1 MAHIVTQNT
10 QSREDWLQQLADVI
24 TEPAELLEYL
34 ALSDSPEW
42 QKGHDARRLFAL
54 RVPYAFA
61 RRMKKGDPNDP
72 LLLQVMTSASEFIA
86 TPGYSTD
93 PLEEQDDAIAVP
105 GLLHKYINRALLL
118 VKGGCAVNCRYCF
131 RRHFPYQDN
140 QGNKANWRHALD
152 YIRQQP
158 ELDEIIFSGGDPLM
172 AKDHELAWLLDE
184 IETIP
189 HIKRLRIH
197 SRLPVVIPAR
207 ITEALTQRF
216 SQSRLQILL
225 VTHINHANE
234 IDPELCDAMT
244 RLKRANVTLLNQ
256 GVLLRGVNDNAD
268 TLAKLSNALFDAGIM
283 PYYLH
288 VLDRVQGAAHFMV
301 PDDEA
306 RLIMRELMTKVSGYM
321 VPKLTREIGGEPS
334 KTTIDLGLRQR

>member
-1 MAHIVTQNT
+1 M
-10 QSREDWLQQLADVI
+10 
-24 TEPAELLEYL
+24 
-34 ALSDSPEW
+34 
-42 QKGHDARRLFAL
+42 
-54 RVPYAFA
+54 
-61 RRMKKGDPNDP
+61 
-72 LLLQVMTSASEFIA
+72 
-86 TPGYSTD
+86 
-93 PLEEQDDAIAVP
+93 
-105 GLLHKYINRALLL
+105 
-118 VKGGCAVNCRYCF
+118 
-131 RRHFPYQDN
+131 
-140 QGNKANWRHALD
+140 
-152 YIRQQP
+152 
-158 ELDEIIFSGGDPLM
+158 EIIFSGGDPLM

-225 VTHINHANE
+225 VTHVNHANE
-234 IDPELCDAMT
+234 IDSEFCDAMT

-268 TLAKLSNALFDAGIM
+268 TLANLSNALFDAGIM